1 MALIFSSAPVEHFHE
16 FSLNTCHPKAWHLR
30 SMHRTSTDPNPFSF
44 SVPLTQLQLNETEM
58 KEEVTRVL
66 TANDPHVPNN
76 ITKYNFKERTYKV
89 DPPGQ
94 GDLLAIHFSYDGCA
108 LHKVP
113 FIFP

>member
-1 MALIFSSAPVEHFHE
+1 M
-16 FSLNTCHPKAWHLR
+16 
-30 SMHRTSTDPNPFSF
+30 
-44 SVPLTQLQLNETEM
+44 
-58 KEEVTRVL
+58 L

-108 LHKVP
+108 LHKVREHTSCLP
-113 FIFP
+113 LSWSRQADSATGQRLRAEPEHVAVGDGCASCRRAPRPRCRRRTSRRRRRTWTPPRR

>member
-1 MALIFSSAPVEHFHE
+1 MYRISI
-16 FSLNTCHPKAWHLR
+16 N
-30 SMHRTSTDPNPFSF
+30 PNPFRHSAP
-44 SVPLTQLQLNETEM
+44 SMQLQLNETEM

-108 LHKVP
+108 LHKVR
-113 FIFP
+113 FIFSGP